1 MAVSM
6 KRVRAAL
13 EREEPD
19 YAAAA
24 QLVQTLIQGDD
35 PMLAS
40 KASYLASL
48 IQDERTPGLIRQ
60 AAQHD
65 APAIRVAVAPAARNM
80 DAPVASEILVELV
93 ADDDPG
99 VRKVARKAEPEEPTD
114 ALAQR
119 LEEAPDAAGETPR
132 RPLSPR
138 RRWAWTSRC
147 RASQRLAAVRCLAR
161 HLARCRETPRAGCQV
176 STPGLSRCD
185 DGNGARVRM

>member
-13 EREEPD
+13 EPEEPD

-24 QLVQTLIQGDD
+24 QLGPEAIPHLRRLSQGDD

-40 KASYLASL
+40 KAVYLASL
-48 IQDERTPGLIRQ
+48 IQDERTSDLVRE

-65 APAIRVAVAPAARNM
+65 DPVVRVAAASAAQNLDAPAAS
-80 DAPVASEILVELV
+80 AVLVELV

-99 VRKVARKAEPEEPTD
+99 VRKVARGAVPEQPSE

-119 LEEAPDAAGETPR
+119 LEDAPEAPGDRPR
-132 RPLSPR
+132 RPLGPQEAMGLQQPMPGESTAGGGKMPGE
-138 RRWAWTSRC
+138 
-147 RASQRLAAVRCLAR
+147 ASGQM
-161 HLARCRETPRAGCQV
+161 
-176 STPGLSRCD
+176 PGESQ
-185 DGNGARVRM
+185 GRMPGERP

>member
-13 EREEPD
+13 DPEEPD

-24 QLVQTLIQGDD
+24 AQLGADAVPHLQTLIQGDD

-40 KASYLASL
+40 KAVYLASL
-48 IQDERTPGLIRQ
+48 IQDERTPDLVRQ

-65 APAIRVAVAPAARNM
+65 DPVIRVAAASAARNM
-80 DAPVASEILVELV
+80 DAQVASEVLVGLV

-99 VRKVARKAEPEEPTD
+99 VRKVARKAVPEEPTD

-119 LEEAPDAAGETPR
+119 LEEAPDEVGETPR
-132 RPLSPR
+132 QPLSPQE
-138 RRWAWTSRC
+138 AMGLNQPMPGESTAGSGQMPGETSG
-147 RASQRLAAVRCLAR
+147 QM
-161 HLARCRETPRAGCQV
+161 
-176 STPGLSRCD
+176 PGEPQ
-185 DGNGARVRM
+185 GRMPGEQP

>member
-1 MAVSM
+1 M

-13 EREEPD
+13 EPEDPD

-24 QLVQTLIQGDD
+24 QLGPDTVPHLQTLIQGDD

-40 KASYLASL
+40 KAVYLASL
-48 IQDERTPGLIRQ
+48 IQDERTPDLFRQ

-65 APAIRVAVAPAARNM
+65 DPVIRVAAASAARNM

-99 VRKVARKAEPEEPTD
+99 VRKVARKAVPEEPTD

-132 RPLSPR
+132 RPLSAQEAM
-138 RRWAWTSRC
+138 AWTSRC

-161 HLARCRETPRAGCQV
+161 HLARCREAQGRM
-176 STPGLSRCD
+176 PGEH
-185 DGNGARVRM
+185 A